1 MAMTHDVTTLKS
13 QAKNLRAALTR
24 AGNPV
29 THSQA
34 LELVAQTH
42 GARDWNTAFAT
53 ADSTAET
60 APLWQFGGTVRG
72 RYLGQAF
79 TGRVVAASERG
90 RNHHALTIAFDAPVN
105 VSQSALMEVPR
116 KRINATI
123 NTAGRSISR
132 TSDGQPHLVLEAP

>member
-42 GARDWNTAFAT
+42 GARD
-53 ADSTAET
+53 
-60 APLWQFGGTVRG
+60 
-72 RYLGQAF
+72 
-79 TGRVVAASERG
+79 
-90 RNHHALTIAFDAPVN
+90 
-105 VSQSALMEVPR
+105 
-116 KRINATI
+116 
-123 NTAGRSISR
+123 
-132 TSDGQPHLVLEAP
+132 